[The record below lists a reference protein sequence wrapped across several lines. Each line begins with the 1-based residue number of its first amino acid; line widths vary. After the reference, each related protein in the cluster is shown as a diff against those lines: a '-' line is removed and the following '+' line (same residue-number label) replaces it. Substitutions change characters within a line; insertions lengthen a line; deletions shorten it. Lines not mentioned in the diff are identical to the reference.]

1 MGLNFKPSKNKKSNL
16 HSFLSSDRN
25 YDDIIPLDD
34 VKYYDEYEDVV
45 LNDDMLLQ
53 DKINLEK
60 DFYYDDDINSFD

>member
-1 MGLNFKPSKNKKSNL
+1 MSLNFKPSKNKKSNF

-25 YDDIIPLDD
+25 YDDIIPEDD

-60 DFYYDDDINSFD
+60 DFYYNDDIHSFD